1 MRLIRFD
8 KAQFFMKKISKYVF
22 WILLAAFS
30 CHTETV
36 FAQEDKK
43 QTIKDSLINRR
54 DELGFLN
61 YNDTLLK
68 GPKKKKMKRN
78 TFYGIKSKKA
88 YTVTGEGTKE
98 VLELFYVLK
107 RWRDPDPYVQEVHW
121 LDITNLK
128 LMITPGSKVEKP
140 KALILHGPY
149 RKLIGG
155 KIIEE
160 GVFYLGGK
168 HARWEKYNAE
178 GILLDKV
185 KWYRGWPKE
194 GEVTYYDVEK
204 QKVREM
210 KPYLDGKLEGMYFF
224 FYPSGKIK
232 IKGAYKNNI
241 QFGLWTEYYD
251 DDKNRKKKETQ
262 YTKDEYVLDH
272 QPEVVREWDAKGKI
286 LFDKEPPP
294 KKARQH

>member
-1 MRLIRFD
+1 MRHPIKYLIGIAFVL
-8 KAQFFMKKISKYVF
+8 S
-22 WILLAAFS
+22 ILLAQKS
-30 CHTETV
+30 
-36 FAQEDKK
+36 FAQEDTQ

-61 YNDTLLK
+61 YTDTLLK
-68 GPKKKKMKRN
+68 GPKKKKLKRN

-88 YTVTGEGTKE
+88 YTVTGEGAKE

-107 RWRDPDPYVQEVHW
+107 KWRDPNPYVQETYW

-128 LMITPGSKVEKP
+128 LMITPGSKVEKE

-149 RKLIGG
+149 RKLTGG

-160 GVFYLGGK
+160 GVFYVGTK
-168 HARWEKYNAE
+168 HARWEKYNTE

-185 KWYRGWPKE
+185 RWYRGWPKE

-210 KPYLDGKLEGMYFF
+210 TPFLDGKKEGTYFF
-224 FYPSGKIK
+224 FYESGKIK
-232 IKGAYKNNI
+232 VKGAYKNNVK
-241 QFGLWTEYYD
+241 FGIWTEYYD
-251 DDKNRKKKETQ
+251 DEKNRKKKETQ
-262 YTKDEYVLDH
+262 YTKDEYVEDFEAYPL
-272 QPEVVREWDAKGKI
+272 REWDAKGKI
-286 LFDKEPPP
+286 IFDKEPPP
-294 KKARQH
+294 TRKKH